1 MRLFK
6 CEGSSDVFWPLD
18 DNEVVNSTTTN
29 MESEQAE
36 YSGKVIL
43 DLGSPQKPIM

>member
-6 CEGSSDVFWPLD
+6 CGGNSDDFWPLD
-18 DNEVVNSTTTN
+18 DNETVTTTTAN
-29 MESEQAE
+29 LESEPAE

-43 DLGSPQKPIM
+43 DLGSPRKLIM